1 MKFCALVQ
9 ILCIS
14 LVVWIG
20 GASPVSSAARNVFVL
35 FDERLDLPGVAALD
49 ADLVAT
55 LRSKATDDIHI
66 YREAM
71 DLSRFNTDTYEIL
84 LRDFLRSKYT
94 DKKIDVVVAAFGPA
108 LDFLLRHGETIFPGA
123 PIVFCA
129 IDKDELGHRSLP
141 PHVRGIFIDRAFA
154 PTLELA
160 LGLHPQTKRVT
171 VIAGTSEFD
180 SRLLQ
185 QAREEFR
192 SYEDRV
198 AFTYLTPLAFEEQLT
213 EISHLPPDAVVLF
226 VMLFRDGAGASFVP
240 HDAVSRISAAAN
252 RPVYGFLD
260 QFIGR
265 GILGGSVYS
274 LSAQGT
280 EAAKLV
286 LRVLAD
292 PAHSVPSPME
302 APTMKVLFDWRQMQR
317 WGISESSL
325 PAGSEV
331 WFREP
336 TTWEQYG
343 KQILLVALII
353 FVQAV
358 LIAWLLFERRHR
370 RRAEVRARDTMSD
383 LMHLN
388 RAATAGE
395 LSASIAHEV
404 NQPLASI
411 VANAN
416 AAIRW
421 LAAPNINEAEAAL
434 KRIVASGHH
443 AGDVIASVRA
453 MFKRGGEERV
463 YVQINQLIQN
473 AVSLERIP
481 IERKHVSLQLDLA
494 ERLPEVLGDRVQLLQ
509 VILNLIRNAVDAM
522 GADGQRFLRIKTQ
535 VDNSGDI
542 LVSIEDSGQGMDSQV
557 LARIFDPLFTTKR
570 EGLGI
575 GLSICKTIIESHE
588 GCIWVKSAVAEGS
601 TFYIKLPRNRAGD
614 GWVSMLRKQ

>member
-1 MKFCALVQ
+1 M
-9 ILCIS
+9 
-14 LVVWIG
+14 
-20 GASPVSSAARNVFVL
+20 
-35 FDERLDLPGVAALD
+35 
-49 ADLVAT
+49 
-55 LRSKATDDIHI
+55 
-66 YREAM
+66 
-71 DLSRFNTDTYEIL
+71 
-84 LRDFLRSKYT
+84 
-94 DKKIDVVVAAFGPA
+94 
-108 LDFLLRHGETIFPGA
+108 
-123 PIVFCA
+123 
-129 IDKDELGHRSLP
+129 
-141 PHVRGIFIDRAFA
+141 
-154 PTLELA
+154 
-160 LGLHPQTKRVT
+160 
-171 VIAGTSEFD
+171 
-180 SRLLQ
+180 
-185 QAREEFR
+185 
-192 SYEDRV
+192 
-198 AFTYLTPLAFEEQLT
+198 
-213 EISHLPPDAVVLF
+213 PPDAVVLF

-280 EAAKLV
+280 EVAKLV
-286 LRVLAD
+286 LRILAD

-302 APTMKVLFDWRQMQR
+302 APTMKVQFDWRQMQR
-317 WGISESSL
+317 WEIGKSSL

-353 FVQAV
+353 FVQSV

-443 AGDVIASVRA
+443 AADVIASVRA

-522 GADGQRFLRIKTQ
+522 GAVGQRFLRIKTQ
-535 VDNSGDI
+535 VG
-542 LVSIEDSGQGMDSQV
+542 DSGETFWCPSKIPGRGWIARSLPVFSTRFSPPSKKDWASASRSAKRSSKATKAAYGSSLRSRRDQHSISSSRATERAMAGFPCCGSNESNPHHQRRSHAHACWPHIMAPAGMAIANV
-557 LARIFDPLFTTKR
+557 
-570 EGLGI
+570 
-575 GLSICKTIIESHE
+575 
-588 GCIWVKSAVAEGS
+588 
-601 TFYIKLPRNRAGD
+601 TFRWNRARPR
-614 GWVSMLRKQ
+614 SRNT